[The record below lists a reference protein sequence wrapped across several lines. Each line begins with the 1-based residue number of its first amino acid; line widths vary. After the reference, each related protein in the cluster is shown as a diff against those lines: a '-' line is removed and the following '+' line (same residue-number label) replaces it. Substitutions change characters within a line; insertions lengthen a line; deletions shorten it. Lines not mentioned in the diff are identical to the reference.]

1 MEMRAILFVGLRYS
15 LIRRLGSSILYL
27 ANNIIRVT
35 TSTKLDES
43 DSYGVKGFMVKGE
56 FVKSRSNEAGRQFE
70 MVFEQST
77 GFDNILTNLANFKEL
92 KLLKGSPRAYYLE
105 GCPDIKF
112 TLKTFKEKYLESKKL
127 RAEVD
132 KLVKENYIT
141 FIPNSE
147 EYIDADVVSSDS
159 EDTDDIEL
167 VECVDEENDVWVG
180 SDGNYYT
187 SDGEEVEYEEE
198 D

>member
-1 MEMRAILFVGLRYS
+1 M
-15 LIRRLGSSILYL
+15 GSSILYL

-112 TLKTFKEKYLESKKL
+112 TLKTFKEKYLENKAL
-127 RAEVD
+127 RKEVD
-132 KLVKENYIT
+132 RLVKENYVK
-141 FIPNSE
+141 FIPNSDT
-147 EYIDADVVSSDS
+147 YIDKDIITNKDEDEDV
-159 EDTDDIEL
+159 EL
-167 VECVDEENDVWVG
+167 VECIDKENDVWIG
-180 SDGNYYT
+180 SDGKYYT
-187 SDGEEVEYEEE
+187 GDGEEVEYEDEE
-198 D
+198 